1 LEKIK
6 MLKILII
13 KISFVLIIFF
23 ITSCSYLTPK
33 SVNEYSVTRKSPL
46 VIPPDMNMTPPGKKT
61 KKKLYKQKKL
71 SNEDKDFNLDE
82 ILIGETNNNRTM
94 SKKNKKAR
102 NKKKLDLVKTILKMK
117 EITTLK

>member
-1 LEKIK
+1 MQKIK
-6 MLKILII
+6 ILKILIA
-13 KISFVLIIFF
+13 KISFVFIIFF

-46 VIPPDMNMTPPGKKT
+46 VIPPDMNMVPPNKKIKKKIY
-61 KKKLYKQKKL
+61 KKKLGYK
-71 SNEDKDFNLDE
+71 NEGFNLDE
-82 ILIGETNNNRTM
+82 ILIGETKNNRTM
-94 SKKNKKAR
+94 SKKNKKSR

>member
-1 LEKIK
+1 
-6 MLKILII
+6 MLKISII

-46 VIPPDMNMTPPGKKT
+46 VIPPDMNMIPPDKKT
-61 KKKLYKQKKL
+61 KKKLYKQNKL
-71 SNEDKDFNLDE
+71 SNEDEDFNLDE
-82 ILIGETNNNRTM
+82 ILTGETKNNRSM
-94 SKKNKKAR
+94 SKKNKKPI

>member
-1 LEKIK
+1 

-46 VIPPDMNMTPPGKKT
+46 VIPPDMNMTPPGKKA

>member
-1 LEKIK
+1 

-13 KISFVLIIFF
+13 KISFVSIIFF

-46 VIPPDMNMTPPGKKT
+46 VIPPDMNMVPPNKKV
-61 KKKLYKQKKL
+61 KKKLYKKKL
-71 SNEDKDFNLDE
+71 SNEDDNFNLDE
-82 ILIGETNNNRTM
+82 ILTGETKNKRTM
-94 SKKNKKAR
+94 LKKNKKSR
-102 NKKKLDLVKTILKMK
+102 NKKELNLVKTILKMK